1 MWSISCR
8 GDVTRPNGI
17 PSTIS
22 GMMLSQKWVA
32 VNFVLDESMAITEK
46 LTGDQNM
53 EIMTLAVDMIVLGQ
67 YCDISPSGSR
77 ISSNSVT

>member
-1 MWSISCR
+1 
-8 GDVTRPNGI
+8 
-17 PSTIS
+17 
-22 GMMLSQKWVA
+22 MMLLQKWVA
-32 VNFVLDESMAITEK
+32 VNIILDGSVAITEK

-53 EIMTLAVDMIVLGQ
+53 EIMTLAVDMIVLGR